1 MWHGL
6 KGVKAYLYHESQA
19 ACFKKARDDL
29 YKVKAWVFSPQ
40 VKVIRSDIREEDV
53 LKEKDAFED
62 LKKLAAK
69 SLTETVNQL
78 IDTVNQ
84 VKEDENAEQATRP
97 SRVTD
102 AGQNRSGA
110 PLKAADNV
118 IISQHQH
125 AAASQIQARET
136 DIHALSLSKNETGV
150 PMNVSESFK
159 KEYAMVLLQLK
170 EASDQ
175 VASALANLR
184 RRNTYPEKRGI
195 LRTNNRLPLHCP
207 SYYFGLYSKKKKTV
221 KKDTSSDDSSDMRVK
236 KHRGST
242 VREKLSRDCHLH
254 SEGEGEAK
262 RASITYCITYILN
275 CITKHSPQYIIL
287 MVGRI
292 LRGIAT
298 SLLFSAFESW
308 LVAEHNKMKR

>member
-1 MWHGL
+1 MIYTRLKHG
-6 KGVKAYLYHESQA
+6 
-19 ACFKKARDDL
+19 
-29 YKVKAWVFSPQ
+29 FSLH
-40 VKVIRSDIREEDV
+40 KSKLLEADIREEDV

-184 RRNTYPEKRGI
+184 RRNTYPE
-195 LRTNNRLPLHCP
+195 
-207 SYYFGLYSKKKKTV
+207 
-221 KKDTSSDDSSDMRVK
+221 SDMRVK

>member
-84 VKEDENAEQATRP
+84 VKEDQNAEQATRP

-102 AGQNRSGA
+102 ASSR
-110 PLKAADNV
+110 
-118 IISQHQH
+118 
-125 AAASQIQARET
+125 
-136 DIHALSLSKNETGV
+136 
-150 PMNVSESFK
+150 
-159 KEYAMVLLQLK
+159 
-170 EASDQ
+170 
-175 VASALANLR
+175 
-184 RRNTYPEKRGI
+184 KRGI

-207 SYYFGLYSKKKKTV
+207 SHYFGLYSKKKKTV

-262 RASITYCITYILN
+262 RALITYCITYILN

>member
-1 MWHGL
+1 MVDL
-6 KGVKAYLYHESQA
+6 A
-19 ACFKKARDDL
+19 AEEA
-29 YKVKAWVFSPQ
+29 
-40 VKVIRSDIREEDV
+40 DIREEDV

-97 SRVTD
+97 SR
-102 AGQNRSGA
+102 GQNRSGA

-136 DIHALSLSKNETGV
+136 NIHALSLSLPDKKEAILKELKLVNDSLSSHKNETGV

-184 RRNTYPEKRGI
+184 RRNTYPGI
-195 LRTNNRLPLHCP
+195 LMPTWQKPNPDSGPVVDPTTSNHENNFP
-207 SYYFGLYSKKKKTV
+207 SNNNNQLASNVIGILK
-221 KKDTSSDDSSDMRVK
+221 SSRNEA
-236 KHRGST
+236 H
-242 VREKLSRDCHLH
+242 KLVHTALQR
-254 SEGEGEAK
+254 
-262 RASITYCITYILN
+262 
-275 CITKHSPQYIIL
+275 
-287 MVGRI
+287 
-292 LRGIAT
+292 
-298 SLLFSAFESW
+298 
-308 LVAEHNKMKR
+308 